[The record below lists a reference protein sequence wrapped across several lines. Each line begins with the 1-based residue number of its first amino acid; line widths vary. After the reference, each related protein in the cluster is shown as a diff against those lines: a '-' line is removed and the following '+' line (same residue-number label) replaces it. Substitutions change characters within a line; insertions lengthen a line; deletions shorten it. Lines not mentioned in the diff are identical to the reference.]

1 MTTPNTTTHKI
12 QFVYRSK
19 TTRSTLARGERWCD
33 GLENGFSLRDRLVKL
48 TLTQGEAS
56 DSIQIQIGE
65 LCIPQKIVL
74 SAAPPAVDLPAT
86 ATDAEINAM
95 YDAVI
100 DAEIER
106 MFALVDEYL
115 SKCKRVGK
123 WDVRLPDGTLLPIA

>member
-1 MTTPNTTTHKI
+1 MTTPNTNTTTHKI

-33 GLENGFSLRDRLVKL
+33 GLENGFALRDRLVKL
-48 TLTQGEAS
+48 TLTQDEAS

-74 SAAPPAVDLPAT
+74 SSAPPAVDLPAT
-86 ATDAEINAM
+86 ATDADL
-95 YDAVI
+95 DAVI

-115 SKCKRVGK
+115 SKCERAGK